1 MTLSF
6 YTDAYRLSHLACDGV
21 NSSMY
26 TIPCQPILWHQ
37 PLHIYYGRYLPTELL
52 IETCKMSET
61 PIKTANFGV
70 LLSVHLSDYMKQ
82 QPIGLIQQSAYN
94 KQQQQ
99 VVFILLL
106 WQRWSA

>member
-1 MTLSF
+1 
-6 YTDAYRLSHLACDGV
+6 
-21 NSSMY
+21 
-26 TIPCQPILWHQ
+26 
-37 PLHIYYGRYLPTELL
+37 
-52 IETCKMSET
+52 MSET

-82 QPIGLIQQSAYN
+82 QPIGLIQQSAYD